1 MVRDMDPVTALP
13 PHGVKP
19 RVTVGGPLYDDRVTI
34 DEARQRHA
42 ELSVQLTEHRRR
54 YYLDDAPTVSDGE
67 FDALMRELLAIEAGH
82 PELVSLSLIH
92 I

>member
-1 MVRDMDPVTALP
+1 M
-13 PHGVKP
+13 
-19 RVTVGGPLYDDRVTI
+19 TI

-82 PELVSLSLIH
+82 PELVSQDSPSQQVGGYPAATFAPRKKSAGIARESRH
-92 I
+92 TN